1 VQITRSTQVPRQGA
15 RPDRTGSGTGGTGG
29 SGGTG
34 TTPAPLSSLTRA
46 LLMTFGV
53 LTALAVV
60 ALLGGATRTDDAFAW
75 TIQPPLAAAFL
86 GAGYASGCVLVLLTL
101 RAGTW
106 AQARWPLL
114 TILVFTVLTLVA
126 TVLHLDRFH
135 LPGETALAT
144 VAAWFWLAV
153 YVVVPVGMAVVMVRE
168 ERAAGGHGLDGAAVP
183 QPRWFQAS
191 LLVQGVVM
199 GVIGVCLFVGV
210 DRVVA
215 AWPWAM
221 TPLVAQVTA
230 AWLLAF
236 AVAAVLAVREDVRLL
251 GPAGA
256 GYLVF
261 GAAELLAVALHR
273 GDLEGGSA
281 DLVFLLGAA
290 WVALTGVAA
299 VILSRRAT

>member
-1 VQITRSTQVPRQGA
+1 MQITRSSQVPRQST
-15 RPDRTGSGTGGTGG
+15 RPDV
-29 SGGTG
+29 TG
-34 TTPAPLSSLTRA
+34 TAPAATPAALTLPTRA

-60 ALLGGATRTDDAFAW
+60 ALLGGATRTAEAFAW
-75 TIQPPLAAAFL
+75 TIEPPLGAAFL

-114 TILVFTVLTLVA
+114 TILVFTVVTLAA
-126 TVLHLDRFH
+126 TLLHLDRFH
-135 LPGETALAT
+135 LPGDTGLAT

-153 YVVVPVGMAVVMVRE
+153 YVVVPVGMAVVIVRE
-168 ERAAGGHGLDGAAVP
+168 ERAGSGLALDGPAVR

-199 GVIGVCLFVGV
+199 GVLGLCLFLGV
-210 DRVVA
+210 DRVVT
-215 AWPWAM
+215 AWPWAL

-236 AVAAVLAVREDVRLL
+236 AVAAVLAVREDLRLL

-261 GAAELLAVALHR
+261 GAAEIIAVALYR
-273 GDLEGGSA
+273 GDLEGGPA
-281 DLVFLLGAA
+281 VALFLIGSA
-290 WVALTGVAA
+290 WVALTGAVA
-299 VILSRRAT
+299 VVLSRRHAG